1 MIFRRVKRQ
10 RKEKKS
16 KSSVASDNEVEFL
29 MAASAAMGLVGG
41 AVNLFNQYQS
51 GKTLAGTDW
60 KGMIG
65 DVMESRDADID
76 MLREKATTAF
86 KDLSFQTTSSL
97 KGLGTKATSLYDSV
111 GENVGGFVK
120 SGADD
125 FTRMLGVDEIKQNA
139 MAINKGANIK
149 EEGMQLQFQ
158 EQEANIISDADAQIS
173 ELQAQHD
180 RSQGW
185 YPGKYIGKIFG

>member
-16 KSSVASDNEVEFL
+16 KSSVASDDEVEFL

>member
-1 MIFRRVKRQ
+1 
-10 RKEKKS
+10 
-16 KSSVASDNEVEFL
+16 
-29 MAASAAMGLVGG
+29 
-41 AVNLFNQYQS
+41 
-51 GKTLAGTDW
+51 
-60 KGMIG
+60 
-65 DVMESRDADID
+65 
-76 MLREKATTAF
+76 
-86 KDLSFQTTSSL
+86 
-97 KGLGTKATSLYDSV
+97 
-111 GENVGGFVK
+111 
-120 SGADD
+120 
-125 FTRMLGVDEIKQNA
+125 MLGVDEIKQNA

>member
-16 KSSVASDNEVEFL
+16 KSSVASDDEVEFL

-86 KDLSFQTTSSL
+86 KDLSFQTTSGL
-97 KGLGTKATSLYDSV
+97 KSLGTKATSLYDSV

-139 MAINKGANIK
+139 MAINKGADIK

>member
-16 KSSVASDNEVEFL
+16 KSSVASDDEVEFL

-51 GKTLAGTDW
+51 GKTLANTDW

-76 MLREKATTAF
+76 MLRERATTAF
-86 KDLSFQTTSSL
+86 KDLSFQTTSNL
-97 KGLGTKATSLYDSV
+97 KDLGTKATSLYDSV

-125 FTRMLGVDEIKQNA
+125 FTKMLGMDEIKQNA
-139 MAINKGANIK
+139 MAINKGANIR
-149 EEGMQLQFQ
+149 EEGMQQQF
-158 EQEANIISDADAQIS
+158 EKSEVDIISDADAQIA
-173 ELQAQHD
+173 ELEAQNT

-185 YPGKYIGKIFG
+185 YPGKYIGKLFG

>member
-16 KSSVASDNEVEFL
+16 KSSVASDDEVEFL
-29 MAASAAMGLVGG
+29 LAASAAMGLVGG

>member
-1 MIFRRVKRQ
+1 MF
-10 RKEKKS
+10 
-16 KSSVASDNEVEFL
+16 
-29 MAASAAMGLVGG
+29 
-41 AVNLFNQYQS
+41 
-51 GKTLAGTDW
+51 
-60 KGMIG
+60 
-65 DVMESRDADID
+65 MESRDADID

-158 EQEANIISDADAQIS
+158 EQEANIISDADAQMS

>member
-16 KSSVASDNEVEFL
+16 KSSVASDDEVEFL

-86 KDLSFQTTSSL
+86 KDLSFRTTSSL

>member
-16 KSSVASDNEVEFL
+16 KSSVASDDEVEFL

-139 MAINKGANIK
+139 MAINKGADIK

>member
-16 KSSVASDNEVEFL
+16 KSSVASDDEVEFL

-185 YPGKYIGKIFG
+185 SPGKYIGKIFG

>member
-16 KSSVASDNEVEFL
+16 KSSVASDDEVEFL
-29 MAASAAMGLVGG
+29 MAASAARGLVGG

>member
-16 KSSVASDNEVEFL
+16 KSSVASDDEVEFL

-125 FTRMLGVDEIKQNA
+125 FTRMLGVEEIKQNA
-139 MAINKGANIK
+139 MAINKGADIK

>member
-16 KSSVASDNEVEFL
+16 KSSVASDDEVEFL

-41 AVNLFNQYQS
+41 AVNLFNQYLS